1 MIKRRNWLVALGLF
15 CASLI
20 LVISCSRPTTNQSET
35 TPNNSQNDPE
45 TIVIGYSSWPGW
57 LPWEIAEK
65 KGLFTKNSLNVK
77 LQWFDD
83 YANSLTALAA
93 GQLDAN
99 CQTLNDTIA
108 FASNAVDGEVA
119 VLVNDNSNG
128 NDQIIVTSEISSV
141 EDLRGRK
148 VAIQEGIIDEFL
160 LALALEKYEVNR
172 DEMTIIGLE
181 TGDGVAA
188 FSQGFVDAVAAFP
201 PYSSIALKRSGSKVL
216 VSSAD
221 FPGAIPDLL
230 VVTEK
235 MAENKPEVVNGLI
248 KTWFDVLQ
256 FMEEN
261 PAEAIAIMAQR
272 AGASPEEYQ
281 KYKDGTKMFTIEDN
295 IKAFSPGK
303 TMEHMP
309 FAAQKMA
316 DFMSKIGLITKVPPL
331 KPLLNASFV
340 YKYAKDV
347 GLEVPVTVESEMVNS
362 EETSDTANAKPD
374 FNYSLEMESE
384 STPETNSDSG
394 DITNETAEDT
404 QE

>member
-1 MIKRRNWLVALGLF
+1 
-15 CASLI
+15 
-20 LVISCSRPTTNQSET
+20 
-35 TPNNSQNDPE
+35 
-45 TIVIGYSSWPGW
+45 
-57 LPWEIAEK
+57 
-65 KGLFTKNSLNVK
+65 
-77 LQWFDD
+77 
-83 YANSLTALAA
+83 
-93 GQLDAN
+93 
-99 CQTLNDTIA
+99 
-108 FASNAVDGEVA
+108 
-119 VLVNDNSNG
+119 
-128 NDQIIVTSEISSV
+128 
-141 EDLRGRK
+141 
-148 VAIQEGIIDEFL
+148 
-160 LALALEKYEVNR
+160 
-172 DEMTIIGLE
+172 
-181 TGDGVAA
+181 
-188 FSQGFVDAVAAFP
+188 
-201 PYSSIALKRSGSKVL
+201 
-216 VSSAD
+216 
-221 FPGAIPDLL
+221 
-230 VVTEK
+230 
-235 MAENKPEVVNGLI
+235 
-248 KTWFDVLQ
+248 VLQ